1 MLLSI
6 KFVLYINFMFAWI
19 SSCWEG
25 SGNTSPFEKA
35 RIRSVRADW
44 QVPDDADLHGKTFI
58 ILSAHQLLQRI

>member
-1 MLLSI
+1 
-6 KFVLYINFMFAWI
+6 MFAWI

-58 ILSAHQLLQRI
+58 IFSAHQLLQRI